1 MAPSF
6 LKSFGYAF
14 MKSIKSAH
22 EHSNNTLMLQIED
35 LRADEQF
42 TGRIWYFA
50 VQEGLSLQGD
60 IPMVFPKDI

>member
-1 MAPSF
+1 
-6 LKSFGYAF
+6 

-22 EHSNNTLMLQIED
+22 EHLNNTLMLQIED